1 MRSTRVAVLLLT
13 LFLHAAA
20 FAQWTFI
27 SSPAIPSG
35 ETENGVSYDTTFVLR
50 NNGQTFPVGS
60 ILSVNDIYILNIV
73 AGGFVPYGYMFEVLN
88 AATMKNDPAFE
99 AENAATPGIVPAP
112 SEVGIAGG
120 GATITARLRM
130 TGLRDMYGTC
140 AQQEPNNTS
149 WRLCKGYPGTTQSYL
164 VRWSIFDI
172 GCSLAMSNTY
182 SDERCLVARATAPL
196 TSPVTWVD
204 GNTAPLNG
212 TVATSANAPGFATVP
227 SPLAAGVAPPN
238 VSTSC
243 ATGRAA
249 KNMTYMLQMMGAA
262 TLNSGYCN

>member
-1 MRSTRVAVLLLT
+1 MRSTRVPLLLFA
-13 LFLHAAA
+13 LFLHATA

-27 SSPAIPSG
+27 SSPAVPSG
-35 ETENGVSYDTTFVLR
+35 EVENGVSYDTTFVLQ
-50 NNGQTFPVGS
+50 NNGQTFPAGS
-60 ILSVNDIYILNIV
+60 ILSVDEIYILNIV
-73 AGGFVPYGYMFEVLN
+73 SGVYVPYGYKFDVQN
-88 AATMKNDPAFE
+88 TATMKNDPAFE
-99 AENAATPGIVPAP
+99 ADNASNPGITPTP
-112 SEVGIAGG
+112 SDVGIAGG
-120 GATITARLRM
+120 GATLNARLHM
-130 TGLRDMYGTC
+130 TGLQDMYGTC

-149 WRLCKGYPGTTQSYL
+149 WRLCTGYPGTTQSYL

-172 GCSLAMSNTY
+172 ACSLATSNTY
-182 SDERCLVARATAPL
+182 SDERCLVARATAPA
-196 TSPVTWVD
+196 TSPVTWLD

-227 SPLAAGVAPPN
+227 SPLAPGVVPPN

-249 KNMTYMLQMMGAA
+249 KNMTYMLQMMGAT